1 MTRSGWPCLR
11 DVQVSDNQ
19 AVKAGQSLAT
29 IDDRDYV
36 TALDQAKADVAGA
49 QADIDN
55 LKASLDQQQAVIAQ
69 ARDTVNLD
77 QANLTYAQQENDR
90 YTTLRRPRLSE
101 QFLRI
106 DKWSVC
112 RG

>member
-1 MTRSGWPCLR
+1 M
-11 DVQVSDNQ
+11 
-19 AVKAGQSLAT
+19 LAT

-36 TALDQAKADVAGA
+36 AALDQAKADIAGA
-49 QADIDN
+49 QADINN

-90 YTTLRRPRLSE
+90 YTTLANH
-101 QFLRI
+101 
-106 DKWSVC
+106 DATSVELEAAGDFKAC
-112 RG
+112 SCARYARARHCSRTGG